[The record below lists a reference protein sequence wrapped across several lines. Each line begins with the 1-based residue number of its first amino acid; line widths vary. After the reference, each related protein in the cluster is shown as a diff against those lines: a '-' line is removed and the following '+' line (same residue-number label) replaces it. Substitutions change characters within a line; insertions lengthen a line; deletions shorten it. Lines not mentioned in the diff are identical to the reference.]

1 MGQIA
6 PVYSADYHGKK
17 VEKKKKKKQGKKNKI
32 H

>member
-17 VEKKKKKKQGKKNKI
+17 WRKRRKKKAREKK
-32 H
+32 